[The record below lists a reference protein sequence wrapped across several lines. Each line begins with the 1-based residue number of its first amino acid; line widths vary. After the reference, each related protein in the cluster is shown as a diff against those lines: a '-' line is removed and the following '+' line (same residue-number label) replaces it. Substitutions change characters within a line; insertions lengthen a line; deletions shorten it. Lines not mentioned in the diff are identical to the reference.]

1 MKGELPEIIGSDKPI
16 YDNYRCIR
24 GTEYMFENF
33 INDRNII
40 DCKVY
45 DKNKS
50 LTWHLREYENC
61 YDFMKDLVILKQDIS
76 NKKIENDKQYMVLDY
91 ICERLRLDDIKT
103 IYKMNRIDVDINK
116 NKKNDLIWLLE
127 HKEIYTAGTNY
138 KEEEILNKDIKLIK
152 TNRGGK
158 ITYHGPGQLIC
169 YFVIDLKQRKKDIRK
184 FITLIEKTII
194 ESLSE
199 FNINSFGDPKNVG
212 IWVKD
217 ETDIKKVAAIGVRVS
232 KWIAYHGF
240 AININ
245 NDLTKY
251 QKIIP
256 CGILDK
262 GVTNLKSINDQNY
275 HFLSDVIVNNFTK
288 NLGV

>member
-1 MKGELPEIIGSDKPI
+1 MNIEIKKSIKPI
-16 YDNYRCIR
+16 
-24 GTEYMFENF
+24 
-33 INDRNII
+33 
-40 DCKVY
+40 K
-45 DKNKS
+45 
-50 LTWHLREYENC
+50 
-61 YDFMKDLVILKQDIS
+61 YDFAVKFM
-76 NKKIENDKQYMVLDY
+76 E
-91 ICERLRLDDIKT
+91 ERLL
-103 IYKMNRIDVDINK
+103 DINK

-158 ITYHGPGQLIC
+158 VTYHGPGQLIC

-288 NLGV
+288 NLEV